1 MLLNRDAKGETV
13 KNPYYKSWLL
23 AAVVVLAPSISSAI
37 GLGKLT
43 VLSRMGQPLMAE
55 IDLVSAQ
62 KDEISTLSASL
73 ASLEAYRGSQ
83 LQYNAALTELSFQL
97 AKRPDGQSYLKLSSR
112 QGVSDPF
119 VDLLVELKWAS
130 GSLLR
135 QYSALIDPLDYVPT
149 LAQVPA
155 AAVVAVASP
164 LPAATVTTPVM
175 LTVAQPQKA
184 PPASADYGPIKR
196 GETLSKI
203 AVKLKPQG
211 VSVEQM
217 MVGIFRNNPQ
227 AFIKNNMNRIKADEM
242 LNIPEMAQLIALS
255 RSDAIMEVRLRL
267 ANPSRARQTVTAN
280 AAVVRSR
287 QKASTSQ
294 EQAAGKSV
302 LRLSSGE

>member
-1 MLLNRDAKGETV
+1 MN
-13 KNPYYKSWLL
+13 NPNYKSRLL
-23 AAVVVLAPSISSAI
+23 AALVVLAPSIASAI

-43 VLSRMGQPLMAE
+43 VLSRMGQPFTAE
-55 IDLVSAQ
+55 IELVSAQ
-62 KDEISTLSASL
+62 KEEISTLSASL
-73 ASLEAYRGSQ
+73 ASLEVYRSSQ
-83 LQYNAALTELSFQL
+83 LQYNAALTGLSFQL

-135 QYSALIDPLDYVPT
+135 QYSALIDPLDYAPT
-149 LAQVPA
+149 LAHVPA
-155 AAVVAVASP
+155 AVTVAVASP
-164 LPAATVTTPVM
+164 PPAIAVTTPVVVT
-175 LTVAQPQKA
+175 LAQPQTA
-184 PPASADYGPIKR
+184 PSASADYGPIKR

-227 AFIKNNMNRIKADEM
+227 AFIKNDMNRIKADEM
-242 LNIPEMAQLIALS
+242 LNIPEMGQLIALS
-255 RSDAIMEVRLRL
+255 KSDAIMEVRLRL
-267 ANPSRARQTVTAN
+267 ANPSRARQTVTAK
-280 AAVVRSR
+280 AAAARSR
-287 QKASTSQ
+287 PKASTRQ
-294 EQAAGKSV
+294 EQAATKSV

>member
-1 MLLNRDAKGETV
+1 M

-43 VLSRMGQPLMAE
+43 VLSRMGQPLLAE

-62 KDEISTLSASL
+62 KDEISTLSANL

-135 QYSALIDPLDYVPT
+135 QYSALLDPLDYAPT
-149 LAQVPA
+149 LAQVPVA
-155 AAVVAVASP
+155 AAVAVASP
-164 LPAATVTTPVM
+164 LPAASVNTPVV
-175 LTVAQPQKA
+175 LTVAQPQTA
-184 PPASADYGPIKR
+184 PPVSADYGPIKR

-217 MVGIFRNNPQ
+217 MVGIFRSNPQ
-227 AFIKNNMNRIKADEM
+227 AFIKNNMNRIKANEM
-242 LNIPEMAQLIALS
+242 LNIPGMEQLVALS
-255 RSDAIMEVRLRL
+255 KSDAIMEVRLRL

-280 AAVVRSR
+280 AAAARSR
-287 QKASTSQ
+287 QKASTHQ